1 MTRAGSKYG
10 LPKQWLPFVG
20 PKLGVANAVYSL
32 AIDPDDLAVHQVFPA
47 TTSLGRLLN
56 YQGDI
61 NPRAGGAGA
70 TLLSATNCAMGEL
83 LERYASFAHDG
94 SDRILLS
101 YHELA
106 ERGCRPVAFDQLQ
119 QFSDRQYRS
128 GTFPYERFTRETRV
142 GWLAGT
148 NLLDGLL
155 TYVPG
160 QLATLGYR
168 RRSDEIARCFY
179 PTSSGC
185 AVATSAEEALSKGL
199 LETIERDAFM
209 IRWYARMAPPRLALD
224 AAKVFGDVT
233 GLPKQKLEIS
243 FHDLTIDGDIPVVGV
258 TCFERT
264 GRQCFFIIS
273 AAAALDVSLAAR
285 KALVEAG
292 QGRPFVKSL
301 VGISSAPGKDSSFED
316 FDSNVRF
323 YAEPLNADYVEWFAE
338 NKSVSA
344 RTFAI
349 RSDKTYLDSLAYL
362 LDYCASRA
370 FTPIAFDLTTPEMID
385 AGLVACRV
393 IVPELVP
400 LGVPSA
406 PSLGHP
412 RLAHFI
418 NCSKH
423 PVGAVEIP
431 EWIPH
436 PFP

>member
-1 MTRAGSKYG
+1 MTKGRSKYG
-10 LPKQWLPFVG
+10 LPKQWLPFIG
-20 PKLGVANAVYSL
+20 PKLGVAKAVYSL

-47 TTSLGRLLN
+47 TTSLSRLLN

-61 NPRAGGAGA
+61 NPRAGGAGT
-70 TLLSATNCAMGEL
+70 TLLGATNCAMGEL
-83 LERYASFAHDG
+83 LERYASFAQDG
-94 SDRILLS
+94 RDRIVLT
-101 YHELA
+101 YRELI
-106 ERGCRPVAFDQLQ
+106 ERGHRPVAFDKLP
-119 QFSDRQYRS
+119 QFSDQQYRS
-128 GTFPYERFTRETRV
+128 KTFPYERFSRETRV

-168 RRSDEIARCFY
+168 RRPDEIARCFY

-185 AVATSAEEALSKGL
+185 AVAASAEEALLKGL

-209 IRWYARMAPPRLALD
+209 IWWYAGMAPPRLALD
-224 AAKVFGDVT
+224 AAKVFGELL
-233 GLPKQKLEIS
+233 GLHKQKLEIS

-273 AAAALDVSLAAR
+273 AAAALDVSVAAR

-301 VGISSAPGKDSSFED
+301 VGTSNAPDKYSSFED
-316 FDSNVRF
+316 FDLNVRF

-344 RTFAI
+344 RTFAM
-349 RSDKTYLDSLAYL
+349 RNDHTYLDSLTYL
-362 LDYCASRA
+362 LDYCASKA
-370 FTPIAFDLTTPEMID
+370 FTPIAFDLTTPEMLD
-385 AGLVACRV
+385 AGLVACR
-393 IVPELVP
+393 ISFQNWYPWECHQRHFWAIRDWCTSSIAANIP
-400 LGVPSA
+400 LA
-406 PSLGHP
+406 P
-412 RLAHFI
+412 
-418 NCSKH
+418 
-423 PVGAVEIP
+423 
-431 EWIPH
+431 
-436 PFP
+436 